1 MSNALAISA
10 VSAVLQY
17 WLGQVFGGAPALSGV
32 KVTARAPDILQT
44 EITAGTVP
52 QMCVNV
58 FLHQVTHN
66 AAFRNVELPSLAADG
81 STRLSS
87 PPLALDLHYLM
98 TAYGTDDWEAEAL
111 LGYAVLMLHDYPVFA
126 RADITTAL
134 QNLSSTNSTN
144 SLSTVLKTTGLAE
157 QIEMLKVTPETL
169 GREEIAWIWSALKAD
184 YRPSYP
190 FMVSL
195 VTIKSPAMTLSSLP
209 VLHRDIGART
219 ALATGLPTLTAVTPP
234 NGQPAAQLGDTVTV
248 SGTAM
253 SGTATVL
260 LTNARLG
267 ISQTLPATVGSSG
280 ASLQFTVP
288 NPALPPPQP
297 DPTDLPAGTYFLSV
311 TFSVTASQ
319 TMVSNSLPMT
329 ISATI
334 DAGWAPV
341 TVAHGSNVA
350 VSVPCVPYLRPGQEV
365 SLLIGG
371 QQAPADPFTTPT
383 RLPSFTFADLQST
396 SGSAVP
402 ARLRVDGI
410 DSPILNLTST
420 PVTFTGPTVTVT

>member
-17 WLGQVFGGAPALSGV
+17 WLTQVFGSSPELNTV
-32 KVTARAPDILQT
+32 TVTAKAPDILQT
-44 EITAGTVP
+44 EITAAGAG
-52 QMCVNV
+52 MYVNL

-66 AAFRNVELPSLAADG
+66 AAWRNVELPSLAADG

-98 TAYGTDDWEAEAL
+98 TAYGTDNWEAEAL

-134 QNLSSTNSTN
+134 N
-144 SLSTVLKTTGLAE
+144 SLHGKYPLNPLSTALTTTGVAE

-190 FMVSL
+190 FLVSL
-195 VTIKSPAMTLSSLP
+195 VTIKSPAMTLSALP
-209 VLHRDIGART
+209 VLRRNISARPG
-219 ALATGLPTLTAVTPP
+219 LASGLPTLTAVIPP
-234 NGQPAAQLGDTVTV
+234 NEQPAAQLGDTVTV
-248 SGTAM
+248 SGAALA
-253 SGTATVL
+253 GTATVL

-267 ISQTLPATVGSSG
+267 ISQTLPATVASSG
-280 ASLQFTVP
+280 ASIQFTVP

-297 DPTDLPAGTYFLSV
+297 DPTDLPAGMYSLSV
-311 TFSVTASQ
+311 TFTSAGQ
-319 TMVSNSLPMT
+319 TIVSNSLPMA

-334 DAGWAPV
+334 DAGWGPV
-341 TVAHGSNVA
+341 TLAQGSPVT

-371 QQAPADPFTTPT
+371 QQAPADPFTMPT
-383 RLPSFTFADLQST
+383 RSPSFTFATLEST

-410 DSPILNLTST
+410 DSPILDLTST
-420 PVTFTGPTVTVT
+420 PVSFTQPTVTVT

>member
-17 WLGQVFGGAPALSGV
+17 SLTQVFGGATGLGSVIVSA
-32 KVTARAPDILQT
+32 KAPDILQT
-44 EITAGTVP
+44 EITAAGSGLY
-52 QMCVNV
+52 VNV

-66 AAFRNVELPSLAADG
+66 AAWRNVELPSLAADG

-98 TAYGTDDWEAEAL
+98 TAYGTNDWEAEAL
-111 LGYAVLMLHDYPVFA
+111 LGYAVLMLHDHPVFA
-126 RADITTAL
+126 RADIATAL
-134 QNLSSTNSTN
+134 QNLPSTN
-144 SLSTVLKTTGLAE
+144 SLSTVLTTTGLAE
-157 QIEMLKVTPETL
+157 QMEMLKITPETL
-169 GREEIAWIWSALKAD
+169 GREEIAWIWTALKAD

-195 VTIKSPAMTLSSLP
+195 VTIKSPAMTLSNLP
-209 VLHRDIGART
+209 VLQRQVGALPG
-219 ALATGLPTLTAVTPP
+219 LATGLPTLTAVTPP

-248 SGTAM
+248 SGLAM
-253 SGTATVL
+253 AGTATVL

-267 ISQTLPATVGSSG
+267 ISQTLPATVDSSG
-280 ASLQFTVP
+280 TSIQFTVP

-297 DPTDLPAGTYFLSV
+297 DPTDLPAGTYSLSV
-311 TFSVTASQ
+311 TFSGAGQ
-319 TMVSNSLPMT
+319 TKVSNSLPMT

-334 DAGWAPV
+334 DASWAPG
-341 TVAHGSNVA
+341 TLAHGSNVA
-350 VSVPCVPYLRPGQEV
+350 ISVPCVPYLRPGQEV

-383 RLPSFTFADLQST
+383 RSPSFTFASLQST
-396 SGSAVP
+396 GGSAVP
-402 ARLRVDGI
+402 VRLRVDGI

-420 PVTFTGPTVTVT
+420 PVSFTGPTVTVT

>member
-17 WLGQVFGGAPALSGV
+17 WLMQVFGNSPALSSV
-32 KVTARAPDILQT
+32 IVSAKAPDILQT
-44 EITAGTVP
+44 EITAAGP
-52 QMCVNV
+52 QMRVNV

-66 AAFRNVELPSLAADG
+66 PAWRNVELPALAADG

-111 LGYAVLMLHDYPVFA
+111 LGYAVLMLHDNPILA
-126 RADITTAL
+126 RADIATAL
-134 QNLSSTNSTN
+134 QNLPPAQ
-144 SLSTVLKTTGLAE
+144 SLSTALTTTGLAE
-157 QIEMLKVTPETL
+157 QIEMLKITPETL

-190 FMVSL
+190 FLVSL
-195 VTIKSPAMTLSSLP
+195 VTIKSPAMTLSALP
-209 VLHRDIGART
+209 VLSRQVSALPG
-219 ALATGLPTLTAVTPP
+219 LATGLPTLTAVVPP

-248 SGTAM
+248 SGAELAG
-253 SGTATVL
+253 SATVL

-267 ISQTLPATVGSSG
+267 VSQTLPATVGPSG
-280 ASLQFTVP
+280 ASIQFAVP
-288 NPALPPPQP
+288 NPVLPAPQP
-297 DPTDLPAGTYFLSV
+297 DPADLPAGMYSLSA
-311 TFSVTASQ
+311 TFSAAGQ
-319 TMVSNSLPMT
+319 TMVSNSLPMS

-334 DAGWAPV
+334 DATWAPG
-341 TVAHGSNVA
+341 TLTQGSKVA

-383 RLPSFTFADLQST
+383 RSPSFTFATLQST
-396 SGSAVP
+396 GGSAVP
-402 ARLRVDGI
+402 VRLRVDGI
-410 DSPILNLTST
+410 DSPILDLTSS
-420 PVTFTGPTVTVT
+420 PASFTGPSVTVT

>member
-1 MSNALAISA
+1 M
-10 VSAVLQY
+10 
-17 WLGQVFGGAPALSGV
+17 
-32 KVTARAPDILQT
+32 R
-44 EITAGTVP
+44 
-52 QMCVNV
+52 VNV

-66 AAFRNVELPSLAADG
+66 PAWRNVESPSLAADG
-81 STRLSS
+81 STQLSS

-111 LGYAVLMLHDYPVFA
+111 LGYAVLMLHNNPVIA

-134 QNLSSTNSTN
+134 QNLPPAH
-144 SLSTVLKTTGLAE
+144 SLSTALTTTGLAE

-190 FMVSL
+190 FLVSL
-195 VTIKSPAMTLSSLP
+195 VTIKSPAMTLSALP
-209 VLHRDIGART
+209 VLQRQVSARPG
-219 ALATGLPTLTAVTPP
+219 LATGLPTLTAVVPP

-248 SGTAM
+248 PGTELAG
-253 SGTATVL
+253 SATVL

-267 ISQTLPATVGSSG
+267 VSQTLPATVASSG
-280 ASLQFTVP
+280 ASIQVAVP
-288 NPALPPPQP
+288 NPVLPPPQP
-297 DPTDLPAGTYFLSV
+297 DPTDLPAGMYSLSA
-311 TFSVTASQ
+311 TFSAPGQ
-319 TMVSNSLPMT
+319 TMVSNSLPMS

-334 DAGWAPV
+334 DATWAPV
-341 TVAHGSNVA
+341 TLPQGSNVA
-350 VSVPCVPYLRPGQEV
+350 VTVPCVPYLRPGQEV

-383 RLPSFTFADLQST
+383 RSPSFTFATLQPT

-402 ARLRVDGI
+402 VRLRVDGI
-410 DSPILNLTST
+410 DSPILDLTSS
-420 PVTFTGPTVTVT
+420 PASFTGPSVTVT

>member
-17 WLGQVFGGAPALSGV
+17 WLGQVFGGSPLSGV
-32 KVTARAPDILQT
+32 KVSARAPDILQT
-44 EITAGTVP
+44 EITAAGSQP
-52 QMCVNV
+52 MRVNV

-66 AAFRNVELPSLAADG
+66 AAWRNVELPSLAADG

-111 LGYAVLMLHDYPVFA
+111 LGYAVLMLHDHPVFA

-134 QNLSSTNSTN
+134 QNLPSTNSTN
-144 SLSTVLKTTGLAE
+144 ALSTVLMTTGLAE

-169 GREEIAWIWSALKAD
+169 GREEMAWIWSALKAD
-184 YRPSYP
+184 YRPSYS
-190 FMVSL
+190 FLVTL
-195 VTIKSPAMTLSSLP
+195 VTIKSPAMTLSNLP
-209 VLHRDIGART
+209 VLQRQVGARPG
-219 ALATGLPTLTAVTPP
+219 LATGLPTLTAVMPP

-248 SGTAM
+248 SGAAM
-253 SGTATVL
+253 VGTATVL

-267 ISQTLPATVGSSG
+267 ISQTLPATVSPSG
-280 ASLQFTVP
+280 TSVQFTVP

-297 DPTDLPAGTYFLSV
+297 DPTDLPAGTYSLSV
-311 TFSVTASQ
+311 TFSAAGQ
-319 TMVSNSLPMT
+319 AMVSNSLPVA

-334 DAGWAPV
+334 DAGSVPAAL
-341 TVAHGSNVA
+341 AHGSNVA

-383 RLPSFTFADLQST
+383 RSPSFTFATLQST

-402 ARLRVDGI
+402 VRLRVDGI
-410 DSPILNLTST
+410 DSPILDLTST
-420 PVTFTGPTVTVT
+420 PVSFTQPTVTVT

>member
-17 WLGQVFGGAPALSGV
+17 WLGQVFGGAPVLSGV

-44 EITAGTVP
+44 EVTAGTVP
-52 QMCVNV
+52 PTCVNL

-66 AAFRNVELPSLAADG
+66 AALRNVELPSLAADG

-134 QNLSSTNSTN
+134 KNLSSTNPTN
-144 SLSTVLKTTGLAE
+144 SLSTVLMTTGLAE

-209 VLHRDIGART
+209 VLDRNIGART
-219 ALATGLPTLTAVTPP
+219 GLATGLPTLTAVTPP
-234 NGQPAAQLGDTVTV
+234 NGQPTAQLGETVTV
-248 SGTAM
+248 SGAAM
-253 SGTATVL
+253 ADTATVL

-280 ASLQFTVP
+280 ASLQFTLP

-297 DPTDLPAGTYFLSV
+297 DPTDLPAGTYSLSV
-311 TFSVTASQ
+311 TFSAPGQ
-319 TMVSNSLPMT
+319 TMVSNSLPMA

-334 DAGWAPV
+334 DASWAPV
-341 TVAHGSNVA
+341 TLAHGSNVA
-350 VSVPCVPYLRPGQEV
+350 VSVPCMPYLRPGQEV

-371 QQAPADPFTTPT
+371 QQAPADPFTMPT
-383 RLPSFTFADLQST
+383 RSPSFTFASLQPT

-402 ARLRVDGI
+402 VRLRVDGI
-410 DSPILNLTST
+410 DSPILDLTST
-420 PVTFTGPTVTVT
+420 PVSFTQPTVTVT

>member
-17 WLGQVFGGAPALSGV
+17 WLAQVYGSSPALNSV
-32 KVTARAPDILQT
+32 KVSAKAPDILQT
-44 EITAGTVP
+44 EITAAAGP
-52 QMCVNV
+52 EMRVNV

-66 AAFRNVELPSLAADG
+66 AAWRNVELPSLAADG

-111 LGYAVLMLHDYPVFA
+111 LGYAVLMLHDHPVFA
-126 RADITTAL
+126 RADIATAL
-134 QNLSSTNSTN
+134 QNLPTQ
-144 SLSTVLKTTGLAE
+144 SLSTVLATTGLAE

-190 FMVSL
+190 FLVSL
-195 VTIKSPAMTLSSLP
+195 VTIKSPVMTLSSLP
-209 VLHRDIGART
+209 VLQRQVS
-219 ALATGLPTLTAVTPP
+219 ALPGMATGLPTLTSVIPP
-234 NGQPAAQLGDTVTV
+234 NGQPAAQLGDAVTV
-248 SGTAM
+248 SGAAL
-253 SGTATVL
+253 SGSATVL
-260 LTNARLG
+260 LTNARMG
-267 ISQTLPATVGSSG
+267 ISQTLPATVSSSG
-280 ASLQFTVP
+280 TSLQFTVP
-288 NPALPPPQP
+288 NPALLPPQP
-297 DPTDLPAGTYFLSV
+297 DPTDLPTGTYSLSV
-311 TFSVTASQ
+311 TFSIAGQ
-319 TMVSNSLPMT
+319 TMVSNSLPMA

-334 DAGWAPV
+334 DASGAPG
-341 TVAHGSNVA
+341 TLAHGSNVA

-383 RLPSFTFADLQST
+383 RSPSFTFANLQST
-396 SGSAVP
+396 SGAAVP
-402 ARLRVDGI
+402 VRLRVDGI
-410 DSPILNLTST
+410 DSPILDLTST
-420 PVTFTGPTVTVT
+420 PVSFTEPTVTVT